1 MNLKSLRFRLLA
13 GGAVA
18 VAVALVAAWFF
29 LTLLFEH
36 HLERR
41 LADELQR
48 DGVRL
53 VSGLTVGP
61 GDSLAVAEGPRDERF
76 TAPASGP
83 YWQASSAHTTL
94 RSPSLLAQALPT
106 SLAAADAGASV
117 PGEETRRVRKGGR
130 RSG

>member
-48 DGVRL
+48 DGVRP

-61 GDSLAVAEGPRDERF
+61 GDSLAVAAGPRDARLP
-76 TAPASGP
+76 APASRL
-83 YWQASSAHTTL
+83 YWQASSTRTTL
-94 RSPSLLAQALPT
+94 RPRPLLAQPLPPPSPPQPALVHAPHHPGPT
-106 SLAAADAGASV
+106 
-117 PGEETRRVRKGGR
+117 
-130 RSG
+130 

>member
-61 GDSLAVAEGPRDERF
+61 GGSLAVAEGPRDERF
-76 TAPASGP
+76 TVPASGL
-83 YWQASSAHTTL
+83 YWQASSARTML
-94 RSPSLLAQALPT
+94 RSRSLWDQALPT
-106 SLAAADAGASV
+106 DRKS
-117 PGEETRRVRKGGR
+117 TRLN
-130 RSG
+130 SSH

>member
-1 MNLKSLRFRLLA
+1 MIRRPPRSTRTDTLFPY
-13 GGAVA
+13 
-18 VAVALVAAWFF
+18 
-29 LTLLFEH
+29 TPLLFEH

-76 TAPASGP
+76 TAPASGL
-83 YWQASSAHTTL
+83 YWQASSARTML
-94 RSPSLLAQALPT
+94 RSRSLWDQAQI
-106 SLAAADAGASV
+106 
-117 PGEETRRVRKGGR
+117 GR
-130 RSG
+130 AHV

>member
-53 VSGLTVGP
+53 VSGLTAGP
-61 GDSLAVAEGPRDERF
+61 GDSLAVAEGPRAVRSDE
-76 TAPASGP
+76 
-83 YWQASSAHTTL
+83 HTSEL
-94 RSPSLLAQALPT
+94 ESLMRISYTVFCLKKTQKPRPIAQ
-106 SLAAADAGASV
+106 S
-117 PGEETRRVRKGGR
+117 
-130 RSG
+130 